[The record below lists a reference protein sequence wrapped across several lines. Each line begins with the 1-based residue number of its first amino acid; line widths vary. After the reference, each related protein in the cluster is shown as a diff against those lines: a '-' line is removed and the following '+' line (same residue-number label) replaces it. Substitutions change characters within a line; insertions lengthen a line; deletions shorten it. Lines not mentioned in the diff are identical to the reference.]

1 MRKLL
6 GALALSCLV
15 LAQGVD
21 DSTNAKIRKEE
32 AEHSQ
37 VMHTL
42 HMLADRYGPRMTGSP
57 NHEAAVQWV
66 IQQFTAW
73 GMKNAHREPWDFAR
87 TGWLNER
94 ATGFLVSPVRQNLK
108 FEVVAWTP
116 STQGTVSGSVVQLE
130 LPQGPMPSPPATEA
144 NAGAG
149 GGRGARGGGGGP
161 RGGGGPQQLGPT
173 KTEMDQW
180 LEANKSKIRGKIVM
194 IGKAAV
200 VPVNF
205 NPPALRRPDDQIKAQ
220 YDPNNPNAGRGGFG
234 GGGGARGGN
243 PDPNRMS
250 ANQVGEAV
258 DAWLLANGALV
269 RLGDSPMEHGTI
281 RVAQH
286 RGYDST
292 RTIAEVVL
300 RNDDYGRIE
309 RLLADGE
316 DVKAEFNIVN
326 RDYPEGKTSYNVVGE
341 IPGTDKA
348 EEIVMLGGHLDSWQ
362 SATGATDNAIGSAIM
377 MEAARIIQSLGLKP
391 RRTIRVA
398 LWSGEEEGLLGSLAY
413 VKQHFGTFEDPKP
426 EFARLDCYFN
436 VDTGTGRV
444 RGGSVFGPAEAAGIL
459 RRALDPFSDLGV
471 FGASATASRATGGT
485 DSTSFNNAGLPGIGM
500 QQDPI
505 EYNSL
510 THHTNLDTY
519 ERIVP
524 EDVKGDAVVLASAVW
539 YVANLDQMIPRF
551 TKDKMPAPVEAR

>member
-1 MRKLL
+1 MKKLL
-6 GALALSCLV
+6 GAFAVSCLI
-15 LAQGVD
+15 LAQGID

-32 AEHSQ
+32 AGHSL

-42 HMLADRYGPRMTGSP
+42 HMLADRYGPRMTGTP

-66 IQQFTAW
+66 IQQFTEW

-94 ATGFLVSPVRQNLK
+94 AAGFIVSPVHQNLK

-116 STQGTVSGSVVQLE
+116 STPGAVSGSVVQLE
-130 LPQGPMPSPPATEA
+130 LPEGPVAPAPPTTDA
-144 NAGAG
+144 NPPAG
-149 GGRGARGGGGGP
+149 GGPGARGGGGGA
-161 RGGGGPQQLGPT
+161 RGGGRGPQRLGPT
-173 KTEMDQW
+173 KDEMNQW

-194 IGKAAV
+194 LGKAAV

-205 NPPALRRPDDQIKAQ
+205 EPPALRRPDDQVKAQ
-220 YDPNNPNAGRGGFG
+220 YDPNNPNYGRGGFG
-234 GGGGARGGN
+234 GGARGGN
-243 PDPNRMS
+243 QDPNRMT
-250 ANQVGEAV
+250 ATQVEEAV
-258 DAWLLANGALV
+258 GAWLLANGALV
-269 RLGDSPMEHGTI
+269 WLGDSPMEHGII
-281 RVAQH
+281 RVSQH
-286 RGYDST
+286 HGYDST
-292 RTIAEVVL
+292 KTIPEVVL
-300 RNDDYGRIE
+300 RNDDFGRIE

-326 RDYPEGKTSYNVVGE
+326 HDYPEGKTSYNVVGE

-348 EEIVMLGGHLDSWQ
+348 DEIVMLGGHLDSWQ
-362 SATGATDNAIGSAIM
+362 SATGATDNGIGSSIM

-426 EFARLDCYFN
+426 EFAKLDCYFN
-436 VDTGTGRV
+436 IDSGTGRA
-444 RGGSVFGPAEAAGIL
+444 RGGSVFGPPEAAAIL
-459 RRALDPFSDLGV
+459 RRALDPFADLGV
-471 FGASATASRATGGT
+471 FGASATTSRATGGT

-500 QQDPI
+500 SQDPI
-505 EYNSL
+505 EYNSV

-524 EDVKGDAVVLASAVW
+524 EDVKGDAVVLAASVW

-551 TKDKMPAPVEAR
+551 TKDKMPAPVAPR